1 MPNRIDFRQ
10 EITNLLHAV
19 DGASLRNCM
28 QCGTC
33 SAVCPAAPFMDYSPR
48 ALIELIASDL
58 KPEVLASN
66 AYWTCASCYLCTARC
81 PRGINVAELM
91 YGLKRYSLWKNRYQ
105 RGLLGPGFSKRFVKM
120 ILRTGKSFEP
130 SLAPAYVLRYGVRG
144 FLNEA
149 LMALRLL
156 WLGRMPMRP
165 HRIKRIAN
173 FRRMV
178 SRIVPIPGAT

>member
-1 MPNRIDFRQ
+1 MPNGMDFRQ
-10 EITNLLHAV
+10 EITNLLYAA
-19 DGASLRNCM
+19 DGGSLCKCM

-48 ALIELIASDL
+48 ALIELIASDR
-58 KPEVLASN
+58 KQDVLSSN

-81 PRGINVAELM
+81 PRGIDVAELM

-144 FLNEA
+144 FLSEA

-178 SRIVPIPGAT
+178 SRIVPIPGVL